1 MKYFIKKSAGFTA
14 LDVEA
19 NDAAI
24 TVVKGGRE
32 YLVTVAELA
41 ENQYSVI
48 VDDHP
53 HIVSVSS
60 AKNTIHIEMK
70 HQRYSVP
77 VLNNR
82 QKMEVEMFGAAEDE
96 AGSGD
101 ITAPMPGLILRVEVT
116 AGESITAGQPLLVM
130 EAMKMENE
138 IRAPEDGVVAEVL
151 VKAQQA
157 VEKDDI
163 MIKIG
168 SE

>member
-1 MKYFIKKSAGFTA
+1 
-14 LDVEA
+14 
-19 NDAAI
+19 
-24 TVVKGGRE
+24 
-32 YLVTVAELA
+32 
-41 ENQYSVI
+41 
-48 VDDHP
+48 
-53 HIVSVSS
+53 
-60 AKNTIHIEMK
+60 MK